1 MSFMSDHS
9 KIRRIAS
16 GDLTNTMAGLV
27 GEHIAAAAIL
37 QAGWGVA
44 MAQQDS
50 VDLVAFNKI
59 TGQRLLVQVK
69 SCQSSRRGDAKL
81 SFVIGLGGIKQPD
94 GTKKKRMPNPSDY
107 DIIALV
113 SSEHRSCYF
122 MPVTALKYQKI
133 TRAISYFTD
142 PHIEVESWEEAVRSF
157 NEKSAK

>member
-1 MSFMSDHS
+1 MNFMSGHS
-9 KIRRIAS
+9 GIRRIAS

-50 VDLVAFNKI
+50 VDLIAFNKV
-59 TGQRLLVQVK
+59 TGQRLLIQVK
-69 SCQSSRRGDAKL
+69 SCQSSLRGDAKL
-81 SFVIGLGGIKQPD
+81 SFVIGLGGIKQPN

-107 DIIALV
+107 DILALV

-122 MPVTALKYQKI
+122 MPVTALKHQKI
-133 TRAISYFTD
+133 SRAIRYFTD
-142 PHIEVESWEEAVRSF
+142 PHLEIESWEEAVRSI
-157 NEKSAK
+157 NEKSTK